1 MSHPPPPNH
10 AESPSP
16 RIQALGQEARARREL
31 LGLRQADLAELAGCS
46 SRFVHTLEAGKD
58 TLRLDKVLDVLEVL
72 GLDLRLV
79 PGTGQVTLP
88 DRAATVDDR
97 AP

>member
-1 MSHPPPPNH
+1 MSHRLP
-10 AESPSP
+10 ADSLASPSP
-16 RIQALGQEARARREL
+16 RIRALGETARARRES
-31 LGLRQADLAELAGCS
+31 LGLRQAEVADLAGCS
-46 SRFVHTLEAGKD
+46 ARFVHTLEAGKD

-79 PGTGQVTLP
+79 PGTGRVTRP
-88 DRAATVDDR
+88 DPGATPEDR

>member
-1 MSHPPPPNH
+1 MSHPHPANR
-10 AESPSP
+10 AESPSS
-16 RIQALGQEARARREL
+16 RIRALGQEARSRRES
-31 LGLRQADLAELAGCS
+31 LGLRQAELADLAGCS

-79 PGTGQVTLP
+79 PGTGRVTRP
-88 DRAATVDDR
+88 ETAGSMDDR

>member
-1 MSHPPPPNH
+1 MSRRLPPD
-10 AESPSP
+10 SPARPSS
-16 RIQALGQEARARREL
+16 RIRELGEAARARRES
-31 LGLRQADLAELAGCS
+31 LGLRQAEVADLSGCS
-46 SRFVHTLEAGKD
+46 TRFVHTLEAGKD

-79 PGTGQVTLP
+79 PGTGRFTRP
-88 DRAATVDDR
+88 DPGATPDDR